1 MKAAIRQGSLFWRP
15 DFGFSDDFPKPKL
28 MEHNHVLLKVLA
40 AAINPVD
47 YKLPRP
53 IGGKV
58 YGIDVCGQVIEVG
71 SGVTN
76 WKVGDLVFGRSTS
89 GSVAEYCLAGANEIA
104 RVPESYLTPVQAAAL
119 PVAYLTAVTG
129 WNRVGLVDILENSSA
144 ASTTAAKI
152 PECMVILGASG
163 GCGLAASQLARGW
176 GVKRIVGVCSAK
188 NASYVK
194 EMGGI
199 TEVLDYNDQTAMKEF
214 ADVNAGKIDH
224 VYDTAS
230 FSGQGEDYNE
240 WSLKLLKKDTGS
252 YVALNGSVGTF
263 LRFLI
268 LGGTGFRDR
277 RQTLHITT
285 FSTEG
290 LELVIEL
297 LRKSTLKPDVHVMEF
312 SKEGCQSGLEKLRSR
327 RTKGK
332 IVFDVVESR
341 A

>member
-1 MKAAIRQGSLFWRP
+1 MKAAIRLGSLFWRP
-15 DFGFSDDFPKPKL
+15 DFGFSDDFPKPNL
-28 MEHNHVLLKVLA
+28 TEPNHVLLKVLA
-40 AAINPVD
+40 VAINPVD

-58 YGIDVCGQVIEVG
+58 YGIDVCGQVMEVG

-76 WKVGDLVFGRSTS
+76 WNVGDVVFGRSYS
-89 GSVAEYCLAGANEIA
+89 GSMAEYCLASANEIA
-104 RVPESYLTPVQAAAL
+104 RVPEDYLTPVQAAAL

-129 WNRVGLVDILENSSA
+129 WNRVGLVHILENSSSPSA
-144 ASTTAAKI
+144 TASTI

-163 GCGLAASQLARGW
+163 GCGLAASQLARGL

-194 EMGGI
+194 EVGGI

-214 ADVNAGKIDH
+214 EAANAGKIDH
-224 VYDTAS
+224 IYDTAS
-230 FSGQGEDYNE
+230 FSGHGEDYNE

-252 YVALNGSVGTF
+252 YVALNGSASTF
-263 LRFLI
+263 LRFLV
-268 LGGTGFRDR
+268 LGGKGFSDR
-277 RQTLHITT
+277 RQTLHLTT
-285 FSTEG
+285 FSTQG
-290 LELVIEL
+290 LDLVIEL
-297 LRKSTLKPDVHVMEF
+297 VKKSTLKPDVHVMEF

-332 IVFDVVESR
+332 IVFDVVASHD
-341 A
+341 